1 MAKQFTWFIS
11 SLRSTLP
18 FILLNFS
25 TTLIEDLNFD
35 RLNPTPK
42 AFIFRKFQLKC
53 SYSFDWTTWNQKMFG
68 FFDEDLENL
77 SYFGWLTSWW
87 VQNLTV
93 PFTPVHGI
101 DKRRIHVSPEVIT
114 LRPTIKMKPEAC
126 SFYFDY
132 GTHTDVGR
140 VFRVNTFQLVIL
152 LERVIWFWK
161 HIQRGIFLQCTNVKY
176 LSQLCFVR
184 RSVFPFF
191 FFFFFLYTRSWQ
203 DNKCKVYI
211 PR

>member
-1 MAKQFTWFIS
+1 MFVFFRLDNLKS
-11 SLRSTLP
+11 ENVRVLRRRP
-18 FILLNFS
+18 
-25 TTLIEDLNFD
+25 
-35 RLNPTPK
+35 
-42 AFIFRKFQLKC
+42 RK
-53 SYSFDWTTWNQKMFG
+53 
-68 FFDEDLENL
+68 L

-87 VQNLTV
+87 VQNLAV

-101 DKRRIHVSPEVIT
+101 DKRRIHVSPEVVT

-191 FFFFFLYTRSWQ
+191 FFFFFLFFLYTRSWQ

>member
-1 MAKQFTWFIS
+1 MKS
-11 SLRSTLP
+11 ENVRVLRRRP
-18 FILLNFS
+18 
-25 TTLIEDLNFD
+25 
-35 RLNPTPK
+35 
-42 AFIFRKFQLKC
+42 RK
-53 SYSFDWTTWNQKMFG
+53 
-68 FFDEDLENL
+68 L

-87 VQNLTV
+87 VQNLAV

-101 DKRRIHVSPEVIT
+101 DKRRIHVSPEVVT

-191 FFFFFLYTRSWQ
+191 FFFFFYFFYTQGVDKTINVKSIYQGKVLYSLIANYGKT
-203 DNKCKVYI
+203 
-211 PR
+211 

>member
-1 MAKQFTWFIS
+1 MGWIQLPKPLFSGSFSWSVRILSIGQHEIRNVRV
-11 SLRSTLP
+11 LRRRP
-18 FILLNFS
+18 
-25 TTLIEDLNFD
+25 
-35 RLNPTPK
+35 
-42 AFIFRKFQLKC
+42 RK
-53 SYSFDWTTWNQKMFG
+53 
-68 FFDEDLENL
+68 L

-101 DKRRIHVSPEVIT
+101 DKRRIHVSPEVVT

-152 LERVIWFWK
+152 FERVIWFWK

-184 RSVFPFF
+184 RSVFPI
-191 FFFFFLYTRSWQ
+191 FFFLNFFYTQGVDKTINVKSIYQ
-203 DNKCKVYI
+203 GKVLYSLI
-211 PR
+211 ANYGKT